1 MATQESRV
9 DLVKKA
15 DRVGDLSYWLFL
27 SMVGAA
33 LAVLGFKVSSEIVQ
47 TIFYVLVL
55 VGFGIKILEVKLLRR
70 ALKSEGTPKP

>member
-27 SMVGAA
+27 SMIGTA

-47 TIFYVLVL
+47 MIFYVLVL

>member
-27 SMVGAA
+27 SMIGTA

>member
-27 SMVGAA
+27 SMIGTA

-47 TIFYVLVL
+47 MIFYVLVL

-70 ALKSEGTPKP
+70 ALESEGTPKP